1 MHLLLVAAWSAL
13 AAVPQETLPLPPP
26 HTSGGAPLQ
35 TALRLRQSQREFST
49 QALAPQTLS
58 DLLWAALGVNRPETQ
73 GRTTPSALNSQEIDL
88 YVALPEGVY
97 LYSPT
102 NHSLK
107 LFLEKDIRTKT
118 GGQPFVKEAPVAL
131 VYVANY
137 DRMPKVRKEDR
148 DFYAA
153 IDAAFPIQNV
163 YLFCASEG
171 LACVVHELERAPI
184 NGILSLGPNQKVI
197 LAQSV
202 GHPKPPPKTQ

>member
-1 MHLLLVAAWSAL
+1 MHLLLAAACSTT
-13 AAVPQETLPLPPP
+13 AAAPQETLPLPPP
-26 HTSGGAPLQ
+26 NTSGGAPLQ

-49 QALAPQTLS
+49 EALAPQTLS
-58 DLLWAALGVNRPETQ
+58 DLLWSALGVNRPESQ

-88 YVALPEGVY
+88 YVALSEGVY
-97 LYSPT
+97 LYNPT

-107 LFLEKDIRTKT
+107 LLVERDIRANT
-118 GGQPFVKEAPVAL
+118 GGQPFVKDAPVAL
-131 VYVANY
+131 LYVANY

-148 DFYAA
+148 EFYAA

-171 LACVVHELERAPI
+171 LACVVHELERDSIKA
-184 NGILSLGPNQKVI
+184 ILSLGADQRVI

-202 GHPKPPPKTQ
+202 GRPKTPSKPK